1 VEKEGEGDNNG
12 KDDMAIPPRAPG
24 ITNASLNRALRSQKE
39 FDQLYMV
46 RFISFCPPSVWSPCH
61 TCAHPPGLASLPLRA
76 AGCEYAGSALLQD
89 IHAQEAQAT
98 RQGGDRQPVPVP
110 SAH

>member
-1 VEKEGEGDNNG
+1 MEKEGEGDNNG

-46 RFISFCPPSVWSPCH
+46 RFISYIPPLNVVALPHMRSP
-61 TCAHPPGLASLPLRA
+61 T
-76 AGCEYAGSALLQD
+76 GSRLF
-89 IHAQEAQAT
+89 AT
-98 RQGGDRQPVPVP
+98 TRCRM
-110 SAH
+110 

>member
-46 RFISFCPPSVWSPCH
+46 RFISLSP
-61 TCAHPPGLASLPLRA
+61 HPPP
-76 AGCEYAGSALLQD
+76 
-89 IHAQEAQAT
+89 
-98 RQGGDRQPVPVP
+98 
-110 SAH
+110 

>member
-1 VEKEGEGDNNG
+1 MEKEGEGDNNG

-46 RFISFCPPSVWSPCH
+46 RFISYTPLTCSKRVVALPHMRSP
-61 TCAHPPGLASLPLRA
+61 T
-76 AGCEYAGSALLQD
+76 GSRL
-89 IHAQEAQAT
+89 IAT
-98 RQGGDRQPVPVP
+98 TRCRM
-110 SAH
+110 